1 MSLNYRPTH
10 NRFNRNRCQTGSEDE
25 ATLCPGFSGVQP
37 NRTVLKLDHWQSFYS
52 QIPVMFFY
60 CFETLF

>member
-1 MSLNYRPTH
+1 MSLNYCPTH

-25 ATLCPGFSGVQP
+25 AVGK
-37 NRTVLKLDHWQSFYS
+37 TVLKLDHWQSFYS